1 MSDHLAGLGLCAV
14 VALPGP
20 LAGRTGASRGHTESW
35 GAPGVRVRG
44 REPSPP
50 ARVGAVGGQYRDV
63 CGRSIGGRGNRLVG
77 SVLPANVWA
86 LASGTVTRGFFR
98 HPRADRCTAKKGV
111 RNRTCAHGGAG
122 ASASERLQNPPG
134 SEPATPES
142 RMIERKLKF
151 MRRLRMSGVAT
162 SGNGAVALR
171 IQMVVCGNEA
181 SKRLVPN
188 G

>member
-1 MSDHLAGLGLCAV
+1 
-14 VALPGP
+14 
-20 LAGRTGASRGHTESW
+20 
-35 GAPGVRVRG
+35 
-44 REPSPP
+44 
-50 ARVGAVGGQYRDV
+50 VGGQYRDV

-142 RMIERKLKF
+142 RMIERKLKIQ
-151 MRRLRMSGVAT
+151 SCA
-162 SGNGAVALR
+162 ALQSDVLCPC
-171 IQMVVCGNEA
+171 IVHAMLSHIDIDLLQ
-181 SKRLVPN
+181 K
-188 G
+188 

>member
-1 MSDHLAGLGLCAV
+1 M
-14 VALPGP
+14 
-20 LAGRTGASRGHTESW
+20 
-35 GAPGVRVRG
+35 
-44 REPSPP
+44 
-50 ARVGAVGGQYRDV
+50 GGQYRDV

-142 RMIERKLKF
+142 RMIERKLKIRALLIF
-151 MRRLRMSGVAT
+151 NGLQSSHCQRALLGYHYPHACAAFGV
-162 SGNGAVALR
+162 
-171 IQMVVCGNEA
+171 
-181 SKRLVPN
+181 
-188 G
+188 